1 MRSKLHPLRG
11 ATAAVL
17 VTLLTGCADPALT
30 QVSPNQYRIVKS
42 DKLHFYRSTAE
53 LKADAVKEANDYAA
67 ARGKVALPI
76 ASSEQPLVAGVE
88 FATVKYVFR
97 LVDKGDP
104 EARRG
109 AVSVAVTNIVLDKAE
124 PAAKAD
130 PAASAVAEASAVKP

>member
-1 MRSKLHPLRG
+1 MLASTRFLAP
-11 ATAAVL
+11 AAV
-17 VTLLTGCADPALT
+17 VLLALAGCADPALT

-97 LVDKGDP
+97 MVDKGDP
-104 EARRG
+104 EARRN
-109 AVSVAVTNIVLDKAE
+109 VSVAVQNLVLDKAE
-124 PAAKAD
+124 APAAT
-130 PAASAVAEASAVKP
+130 AASAAPAVAEAQPIKP